1 MAFLAAGRF
10 PALLL
15 LGAAACTV
23 MGFACLANAA
33 RCRRMHCY
41 FTGPYFLL
49 LALGAGVAFG
59 YDTGNAHHSREWL
72 LLALGIAPL
81 IILLP
86 ERISGQTY
94 L

>member
-1 MAFLAAGRF
+1 
-10 PALLL
+10 
-15 LGAAACTV
+15 
-23 MGFACLANAA
+23 MGLACLANAA

-59 YDTGNAHHSREWL
+59 YDTDNAHHSREWL

-81 IILLP
+81 FIWLP

-94 L
+94 R